1 MSTKVTMPQL
11 GESVVEG
18 TVVTWLKGEGDQVE
32 EYEALVEIST
42 DKVSTEIPAP
52 ASGTILK
59 IYVQEDETVEAGA
72 LLCLIGQPDEA
83 LEPRGS
89 EEHHS
94 HAASNGNGGDDGG
107 HPART
112 RITEPQTAQARGARL
127 SPVVARMA
135 AEHQVDL
142 NQIQGTGL
150 GGRIT
155 KKDVEAYLQIDK
167 AESGG
172 RATPPSDDLA
182 PWERPGTGDLFKPTD
197 APPSATDSQPAP
209 SQTAPVSS
217 LTSATSAPT
226 MQAKAPSAPA
236 TSTNGLPGELLKLS
250 EMRRAIAK
258 HMVQSKLETS
268 PHVTTVFEADLSN
281 VLAHMAAHKSAY
293 AKQDVKLTLT
303 AYFVQAMVAACEAYP
318 VVNSQWT
325 DEGIFIHHSVNVG
338 LAVAVDDGLIV
349 PVIHNAER
357 LNLFGIAAQVNDLA
371 ERARAKRLKPDEVKG
386 GTITLTNHGVS
397 GSLFAT
403 PIINQPQAAILGAGI
418 VEKRVKVIN
427 DAIAIRPCCYLSLTF
442 DHRIIDG
449 SGGDGW
455 TRTVKDW
462 LENHPSA

>member
-59 IYVQEDETVEAGA
+59 IFVQEDETVEAGA

-83 LEPRGS
+83 LEPSSNDR
-89 EEHHS
+89 HH
-94 HAASNGNGGDDGG
+94 HATSNGNGGDDGG

-135 AEHQVDL
+135 AEHRLDL

-172 RATPPSDDLA
+172 RASPQSDELA

-197 APPSATDSQPAP
+197 APPASTELEDTQPAL
-209 SQTAPVSS
+209 SPVVIET
-217 LTSATSAPT
+217 TSAQPK
-226 MQAKAPSAPA
+226 QAKAPSSHIA
-236 TSTNGLPGELLKLS
+236 SNNGLPGELVKLS

-281 VLAHMAAHKSAY
+281 VLAHMAANKPIY

-303 AYFVQAMVAACEAYP
+303 AYFVGAMVAACAAYP
-318 VVNSQWT
+318 TVNSQWT
-325 DEGIFIHHSVNVG
+325 DEGIFVHHHVNVG

-403 PIINQPQAAILGAGI
+403 PIINQPQAAILGVGI